1 MKNNYTQK
9 LSLAFTL
16 VALFL
21 ASCGSN
27 ATFSKRYHN
36 RGFNIA
42 WGGGADA
49 SPSKPAPKKTKSPV
63 AANETLA
70 AQELQVAESSQ
81 SNFTAPLSPVTGAA
95 SADIA
100 VVPNHIIYVQPVAH
114 AAKTTQIAKA
124 TLTSISHRN
133 ADAKVMTQSKA
144 VLKKQKK
151 AAASGPGK
159 SFIVA
164 AVLCFFLGAFG
175 VHRFYMGYTGSGI
188 LMLLLCLTLI
198 VPIINIITGLALT
211 IWISVDLI
219 RILLGDLQ
227 PVDGEFIDSL

>member
-1 MKNNYTQK
+1 MKSNYTQK
-9 LSLAFTL
+9 LGLAFTL

-49 SPSKPAPKKTKSPV
+49 SPSKPAPKKTKSLV
-63 AANETLA
+63 SANEAVAT
-70 AQELQVAESSQ
+70 QELQVAESSQ

-159 SFIVA
+159 SQIVA
-164 AVLCFFLGAFG
+164 LILCILVGPLGI
-175 VHRFYMGYTGSGI
+175 HRFYLGYPLEGV
-188 LMLLLCLTLI
+188 LMLFTGGGCGI
-198 VPIINIITGLALT
+198 WWII
-211 IWISVDLI
+211 DLI
-219 RILLGDLQ
+219 RIVTGDLQ
-227 PVDGEFIDSL
+227 PFDGEYTETL

>member
-9 LSLAFTL
+9 LGLAFTL

-81 SNFTAPLSPVTGAA
+81 SNFTAPLSPVTGA
-95 SADIA
+95 SSTNIA

-114 AAKTTQIAKA
+114 AAKTSQIAKA

-159 SFIVA
+159 SQIVA
-164 AVLCFFLGAFG
+164 LILCILVGPLGI
-175 VHRFYMGYTGSGI
+175 HRFYLGYPLEGV
-188 LMLLLCLTLI
+188 LMLLTVGGCGI
-198 VPIINIITGLALT
+198 WWII
-211 IWISVDLI
+211 DLI
-219 RILLGDLQ
+219 RIVTGDLQ
-227 PVDGEFIDSL
+227 PFDGEYTETL

>member
-1 MKNNYTQK
+1 MKSNYTQK
-9 LSLAFTL
+9 LGLAFAL

-49 SPSKPAPKKTKSPV
+49 SPSKPAPKKVKSAQQAQ
-63 AANETLA
+63 AANGSAETK
-70 AQELQVAESSQ
+70 VAVSTETAQ

-100 VVPNHIIYVQPVAH
+100 TVPNHIIYVQPVAH
-114 AAKTTQIAKA
+114 AAKTTQIAKT

-159 SFIVA
+159 SQIVA
-164 AVLCFFLGAFG
+164 LILCILVGVLGI
-175 VHRFYMGYTGSGI
+175 HRFYLGYPLEGV
-188 LMLLLCLTLI
+188 LMLLTGGGCGI
-198 VPIINIITGLALT
+198 WWII
-211 IWISVDLI
+211 DLI
-219 RILLGDLQ
+219 RIVTGDLQ
-227 PVDGEFIDSL
+227 PFDGEYTETL

>member
-1 MKNNYTQK
+1 MKSNYTQK
-9 LSLAFTL
+9 LGLAFTL

-49 SPSKPAPKKTKSPV
+49 SPSKPAPKKTKSLV
-63 AANETLA
+63 SANEAVAT
-70 AQELQVAESSQ
+70 QELQVAESSQ

-159 SFIVA
+159 SQIVA
-164 AVLCFFLGAFG
+164 LILCILVGPLGI
-175 VHRFYMGYTGSGI
+175 HRFYLGYPLEGV
-188 LMLLLCLTLI
+188 LMLLTGGGCGI
-198 VPIINIITGLALT
+198 WWII
-211 IWISVDLI
+211 DLI
-219 RILLGDLQ
+219 RIVTGDLQ
-227 PVDGEFIDSL
+227 PFDGEYTETL

>member
-9 LSLAFTL
+9 LGLAFTL

-63 AANETLA
+63 AANEAVAT
-70 AQELQVAESSQ
+70 QELQVADSSQ
-81 SNFTAPLSPVTGAA
+81 SNFTAPLSPVTGA
-95 SADIA
+95 SSTNIA

-114 AAKTTQIAKA
+114 AAKTSQIAKA
-124 TLTSISHRN
+124 TLTSIGHRN

-159 SFIVA
+159 SQIVA
-164 AVLCFFLGAFG
+164 LILCILVGPLGI
-175 VHRFYMGYTGSGI
+175 HRFYLGYPLEGV
-188 LMLLLCLTLI
+188 LMLLTVGGCGI
-198 VPIINIITGLALT
+198 WWII
-211 IWISVDLI
+211 DLI
-219 RILLGDLQ
+219 RIVTGDLQ
-227 PVDGEFIDSL
+227 PFDGEYTETL

>member
-49 SPSKPAPKKTKSPV
+49 SPSKPAPKKVKSPAV
-63 AANETLA
+63 NETVV
-70 AQELQVAESSQ
+70 AQELQIAESAQ
-81 SNFTAPLSPVTGAA
+81 ANFTAPLSPVTGAS
-95 SADIA
+95 SADIS
-100 VVPNHIIYVQPVAH
+100 VVPNHIVYVQPVAQ
-114 AAKTTQIAKA
+114 AAKTTEILDAALKSVSQPSADSK
-124 TLTSISHRN
+124 LT
-133 ADAKVMTQSKA
+133 TQSKA

-159 SFIVA
+159 SQIVA
-164 AVLCFFLGAFG
+164 TILCILLGYLG
-175 VHRFYMGYTGSGI
+175 IHSFYLGYTTHGI
-188 LMLLLCLTLI
+188 LKLI
-198 VPIINIITGLALT
+198 LVVSLILPIINIFTFLAIM
-211 IWISVDLI
+211 IWWLIDLI
-219 RILLGDLQ
+219 RVVTGDLQ
-227 PVDGEFIDSL
+227 PADGEYTETL

>member
-9 LSLAFTL
+9 LGLAFTL

-49 SPSKPAPKKTKSPV
+49 SPRKPAPKKTKSPV
-63 AANETLA
+63 AANEAVAT
-70 AQELQVAESSQ
+70 QELQVAESSQ
-81 SNFTAPLSPVTGAA
+81 SNFTVPLSPVTGAA

-124 TLTSISHRN
+124 TLTSIGHRN

-159 SFIVA
+159 SQIVA
-164 AVLCFFLGAFG
+164 LILCILVGPLGI
-175 VHRFYMGYTGSGI
+175 HRFYLGYPLEGV
-188 LMLLLCLTLI
+188 LMLLTGGGCGI
-198 VPIINIITGLALT
+198 WWIIDI
-211 IWISVDLI
+211 I
-219 RILLGDLQ
+219 RIVTGDLQ
-227 PVDGEFIDSL
+227 PFDGEYTETL

>member
-9 LSLAFTL
+9 LGLAFTL

-63 AANETLA
+63 AANEAVA

-81 SNFTAPLSPVTGAA
+81 SNFTAPLSPVTGA
-95 SADIA
+95 SSTNIA

-114 AAKTTQIAKA
+114 AAKTSQIAKA

-144 VLKKQKK
+144 VMKKQKK

-159 SFIVA
+159 SQIVA
-164 AVLCFFLGAFG
+164 LILCILVGPLGI
-175 VHRFYMGYTGSGI
+175 HRFYLGYPLEGV
-188 LMLLLCLTLI
+188 LMLLTGGGCGI
-198 VPIINIITGLALT
+198 WWIIDI
-211 IWISVDLI
+211 I
-219 RILLGDLQ
+219 RIVTGDLQ
-227 PVDGEFIDSL
+227 PFDGEYTETL